1 MNYPMPAHTPEGGIL
16 RQKFVDEE
24 LIAAAIVGVVDVAR
38 SKGQSLEEVM
48 AEILADDALLDS
60 KQRRW
65 LSEVIAVAWE
75 QLP

>member
-1 MNYPMPAHTPEGGIL
+1 MNYPIPAQTPESGVI

-38 SKGQSLEEVM
+38 SNGQSLEELMKEV
-48 AEILADDALLDS
+48 LADDALLDS

-65 LSEVIAVAWE
+65 LSEVVALAWE
-75 QLP
+75 QLQ

>member
-1 MNYPMPAHTPEGGIL
+1 MNYPIPAHTAEGGVF

-38 SKGQSLEEVM
+38 SKGQSLEDLM
-48 AEILADDALLDS
+48 AEVLADDALLDS
-60 KQRRW
+60 QQRRW
-65 LSEVIAVAWE
+65 LSEVVAVAWQ